1 MSRGSVPP
9 QPQGSVERAVWH
21 RFAQS
26 CTGNR
31 ALCWGLVVAGSSGE
45 LALPADRL
53 EQLAQILL
61 LLLPVVPCRVLDPT
75 SWMCPLRAG
84 CCVLG
89 GSGSGRRGQSS
100 LQGRQSTSI
109 LHTCS
114 PLLRDLKCIQELTSF
129 PLLSS
134 AHSFP
139 LPAHWAAEQ
148 CGPQRGHP

>member
-31 ALCWGLVVAGSSGE
+31 ALCWGLVVASSSGE

-89 GSGSGRRGQSS
+89 GSGSGRRAELSAREAEHKHLAHLLPPPERFEVHSGTD
-100 LQGRQSTSI
+100 LI
-109 LHTCS
+109 S
-114 PLLRDLKCIQELTSF
+114 PS
-129 PLLSS
+129 LLSS
-134 AHSFP
+134 L
-139 LPAHWAAEQ
+139 LPPSCAL
-148 CGPQRGHP
+148 GS